1 MVFTCSRGIHKL
13 TQTLGLLIYQPEPIL
28 AYPPIDLSRMDISGT
43 FGDRR
48 DYLTPNLTPNPIW
61 LIPDQV
67 DSIYPELGS
76 FPVCITGAGYI

>member
-1 MVFTCSRGIHKL
+1 M
-13 TQTLGLLIYQPEPIL
+13 LGLLIYPTGPIL
-28 AYPPIDLSRMDISGT
+28 ANSPIDLSRMDISGT

-67 DSIYPELGS
+67 HPIYPELYS
-76 FPVCITGAGYI
+76 LPVFATSIGYI